1 MKLTKRQLSI
11 NLHVD
16 DTTIYLWERNKGSPS
31 LAQIPKIIEFLG
43 RDPFEKRVE
52 SLGENIREYRRIHG
66 LTQKRLAEQLG
77 VDETTLASWENGEH
91 HPSKKLL
98 EKISDTIPLLDLGK
112 VKIQGRTNDSL
123 VIIMIAIVDKQL
135 KSSFHTAESE
145 LVGLKN
151 LVSPTNGATPVT
163 KSELGGNNQDKALS
177 KVNGSSSFPTF
188 WFSMPCGPSRRPL

>member
-1 MKLTKRQLSI
+1 MLPFCHITLKARKPVSREKLPDVCRTWGDWIKVRRIGLKLTKRQVSLQLNVSD
-11 NLHVD
+11 L
-16 DTTIYLWERNKGSPS
+16 TIYLWEKNRVEPS
-31 LAQIPKIIEFLG
+31 LAHIPKIIGFLG

-112 VKIQGRTNDSL
+112 VKI
-123 VIIMIAIVDKQL
+123 
-135 KSSFHTAESE
+135 
-145 LVGLKN
+145 
-151 LVSPTNGATPVT
+151 
-163 KSELGGNNQDKALS
+163 
-177 KVNGSSSFPTF
+177 
-188 WFSMPCGPSRRPL
+188 